1 MKETVFTS
9 GGVLKEAYKIL
20 KPKWKQ
26 VTLIFGVLMGTF
38 LVLLDEPSVV
48 GSAVL
53 TTLFSYWSVVIVTK
67 FTDNGHCT
75 WNDLFAGFTF
85 KKFALFFFT
94 GFITCMA
101 VLGGMLLLFVPAIIV
116 LVQLYFVKF
125 IAIEEDIAPL
135 KVLHKSAELTKGY
148 RWEIFE
154 FFVISFLV
162 NVLGALCLVVGLLF
176 TIPLTMTAT
185 LLMYR
190 KLVAAKKGEGEI
202 VEATTK

>member
-1 MKETVFTS
+1 MKETIFTS
-9 GGVLKEAYKIL
+9 GSALKEAYKIL

-26 VTLIFGVLMGTF
+26 VMGIFGALMGTL
-38 LVLLDEPSVV
+38 LVFLDEPSVFA
-48 GSAVL
+48 SSVL
-53 TTLFSYWSVVIVTK
+53 TAFFSYWSVVIVTK
-67 FTDNGHCT
+67 FVDNGRCT
-75 WNDLFAGFTF
+75 WNDLFTGLTF

-125 IAIEEDIAPL
+125 IAIEEDLPPMQI
-135 KVLHKSAELTKGY
+135 LHKSAELTKGY

-154 FFVISFLV
+154 FFIISFLV
-162 NVLGALCLVVGLLF
+162 NLLGVACLVVGLLF

-185 LLMYR
+185 LLIYR
-190 KLVAAKKGEGEI
+190 KLVAAKKGEA
-202 VEATTK
+202 VHATVT